1 MKLKI
6 IKLKNVS
13 STNDYAINMIR
24 KNKTRPTIIIADYQT
39 KGKGRYGNK
48 WISFKGNLF
57 ISIFFEISF
66 KKSIKKFTFQCCQIV
81 RDSLEK
87 LIKDKIEIKK
97 PNDLLIKKKKLCG
110 ILQETL
116 IHNKKRYIIVGIGIN
131 LIKSPDIKNYST
143 TYLGR
148 FTNKSIRKSF
158 IYNDIKKSYEKKF
171 TTKYI

>member
-66 KKSIKKFTFQCCQIV
+66 KKSIKKFTFQGCQIV

-97 PNDLLIKKKKLCG
+97 PNDLLIKKKNYVVFYKKHLSIIKKG
-110 ILQETL
+110 ILL
-116 IHNKKRYIIVGIGIN
+116 
-131 LIKSPDIKNYST
+131 
-143 TYLGR
+143 
-148 FTNKSIRKSF
+148 
-158 IYNDIKKSYEKKF
+158 
-171 TTKYI
+171 